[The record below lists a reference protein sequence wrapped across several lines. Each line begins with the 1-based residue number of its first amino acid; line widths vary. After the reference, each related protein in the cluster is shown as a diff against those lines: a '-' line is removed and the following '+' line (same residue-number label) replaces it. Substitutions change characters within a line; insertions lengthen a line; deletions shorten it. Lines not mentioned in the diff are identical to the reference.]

1 MTTKGRKITDRDT
14 LDIVLMRLSGA
25 SLNEVAKAF
34 GVSKQAVQYHE
45 SKEQTRELRRI
56 VLQQAAEVAGTALG
70 SSAFERLSGFNIDDE
85 DGDIE

>member
-1 MTTKGRKITDRDT
+1 
-14 LDIVLMRLSGA
+14 MRLSGA

-56 VLQQAAEVAGTALG
+56 VLQQAAEWLVLRLAGRHSHDYPDSTLMMKMGILSRLGELLENGKVARDA
-70 SSAFERLSGFNIDDE
+70 
-85 DGDIE
+85 